1 MSDETPWWEVYQSL
15 GFMTSGKQ
23 LATLQAWGR
32 LFDQEGRTNEEMTQ
46 AVYAI
51 ARRDKLPSFA
61 EEHLQ
66 AIREEL
72 RAIDESQRQQEP
84 VVVNRAPCP
93 FCYDCGIVCGL
104 PHSRQITNDG
114 VWTGTI
120 GGPASTQCA
129 KCDRCNVGRSIGGNM
144 ITLTQYES
152 RNPHWSLQLEFYRQ
166 YQALESEKDRV
177 ARKDPSAQYPESS
190 AEAEL
195 SQKLSESI
203 EKILAKVRA

>member
-1 MSDETPWWEVYQSL
+1 MSDELSWYELYQSL
-15 GFMTSGKQ
+15 GFMSSGKQ

-72 RAIDESQRQQEP
+72 RRMDYESSMVAP

-93 FCYDCGIVCGL
+93 LCFDCGIVCGL

-129 KCDRCNVGRSIGGNM
+129 KCDRCNVGRSIGGGM
-144 ITLTQYES
+144 ITLTQYE
-152 RNPHWSLQLEFYRQ
+152 RANPHWPLQLEFYRQ
-166 YQALESEKDRV
+166 YKSLENEKDRV

-190 AEAEL
+190 AEVE
-195 SQKLSESI
+195 SSRKLSETI